1 MTKIAVSTTFSSLI
15 NEGKTLANSLGLPF
29 SQDESGYDYL
39 LLLTP
44 EFLGLQKTGTKSLPL
59 YVDFGSDEMNH
70 RRKKTSLKKEFL
82 ARALGLK
89 QRLKNNTH
97 PIIVDATAGLGR
109 DSFILASL
117 GFEVHLLERE
127 KLVHALLADGIA
139 RGLKN
144 PEIADI
150 IQRMHLVES
159 DAVEWL
165 KKSKKPD
172 LIYLDPMFPERRKTA
187 LVKKNM
193 QYFQDIIGKE
203 ENTEILF
210 QTALTCAKQR
220 VVIKR
225 PRLSESLSGPAPN
238 FSLAGSSSRFDIYL
252 TGK

>member
-1 MTKIAVSTTFSSLI
+1 MTNIAVSTSFSSLI
-15 NEGKTLANSLGLPF
+15 DEGKSLANQLDLPF
-29 SQDESGYDYL
+29 SQDENGYDYL

-89 QRLKNNTH
+89 NNTH
-97 PIIVDATAGLGR
+97 PVIVDATAGLGR
-109 DSFILASL
+109 DSFMLASL
-117 GFEVHLLERE
+117 GFEIHLLERE

-144 PEIADI
+144 PEITDI

-165 KKSKKPD
+165 KKSPKPD

-203 ENTEILF
+203 ENTELLF

-238 FSLAGSSSRFDIYL
+238 FSLTGSSSRFDIYL
-252 TGK
+252 PGHLTGK